1 VRRHLRARAAGALED
16 LQAFVR
22 IPSVSAQ
29 ARHERDVRAAADWL
43 AARLRRAGLPQV
55 TVVRTARHP
64 LVLAAWREAPGR
76 PTVLVYGHYDVQP
89 VDPLGEWRSPP
100 FAAEVRGPELFGR
113 GASDDKGQL
122 LCHVEAIEA
131 LLRSRGRLPVNVVCL
146 FEGEEEIG
154 SPNLRAFLQ
163 RHQRHLTPDVAVAS
177 DTRML
182 GPDRPALTYALRGS
196 LALELEVRG
205 ADADLHSGTFG
216 GAVHN
221 PLQALCE
228 LIASLHDP
236 QGRVLVPGF
245 YDYVH
250 LLSRAER
257 AEMRRVG
264 PTDAEVVI
272 TGHGFQPWGS
282 RGGSLYERTTAWPA
296 LTLNGLTGGYQGPG
310 AKSVIPAVARA
321 KLGVRLVAD
330 QDPAEILRA
339 LRQFIARRTPP
350 TIQATLRP
358 LSAAPPVVLGRAAPP
373 MAAAAAAYSYGF
385 GALPVPLRSGGTIP
399 AVALFQEV
407 LGVDTVL
414 MGFALPT
421 DGTHAPN
428 EKFHLPTFYRGIR
441 TAAKF
446 LDEVAIRTG
455 IPPDGSPDTMGH
467 ETPQLAMLA

>member
-1 VRRHLRARAAGALED
+1 MRSGELIVQTSGVPRYPRVRATGALQD

-29 ARHERDVRAAADWL
+29 ARHDRDVRAAADWL
-43 AARLRRAGLPQV
+43 ATRLRRAGLPQV
-55 TVVRTARHP
+55 SVVRTARHP

-100 FAAEVRGPELFGR
+100 FAADVRGPELFGR

-131 LLRSRGRLPVNVVCL
+131 LLRTRGRLPVNVICL

-154 SPNLRAFLQ
+154 SPSLRAFLH
-163 RHQRHLTPDVAVAS
+163 RNQRHLTPDVAVAS

-196 LALELEVRG
+196 LALELEIRG
-205 ADADLHSGTFG
+205 AGADLHSGTFG

-228 LIASLHDP
+228 LVASLHDP

-245 YDYVH
+245 YDHVH
-250 LLSRAER
+250 LLSRGER

-264 PTDAEVVI
+264 PTDAEVVSA
-272 TGHGFQPWGS
+272 GHGFRPWGS
-282 RGGSLYERTTAWPA
+282 LGGSLYERTTAWPA
-296 LTLNGLTGGYQGPG
+296 VTLHGLTGGYQGPG
-310 AKSVIPAVARA
+310 DKSVIPAVARA
-321 KLGVRLVAD
+321 KLGVRLVTD
-330 QDPAEILRA
+330 QDPAEILGA
-339 LRQFIARRTPP
+339 LRRFIATRTPP

-358 LSAAPPVVLGRAAPP
+358 LSAAPPVLLGRATPP

-385 GALPVPLRSGGTIP
+385 GALPVPLRLGGTIP
-399 AVALFQEV
+399 AIALFQEI

-421 DGTHAPN
+421 DGAHAPN

-441 TAAKF
+441 TAARF
-446 LDEVAIRTG
+446 LDEVAIRWQG
-455 IPPDGSPDTMGH
+455 
-467 ETPQLAMLA
+467 LARRDIVR